1 MTNRHKAMVA
11 LSELTYGYQSWHTE
25 GLREVGLTPVRA
37 RALFGLYSQGPQ
49 RQHALS
55 TIAGCSPQQMNG
67 ILEALEGR
75 GYIVRNPDPKDG
87 RATNISLTT
96 DGWALANVIDTL
108 REDAVTEFFGGFD
121 DDTLV
126 KFVEIAERLLE
137 RISETDMSVSSAQER
152 VHGSRD

>member
-1 MTNRHKAMVA
+1 M
-11 LSELTYGYQSWHTE
+11 
-25 GLREVGLTPVRA
+25 GLTPVRA
-37 RALFGLYSQGPQ
+37 RALYGLYAQGPQ

-55 TIAGCSPQQMNG
+55 AIAGCSPQQMNG
-67 ILEALEGR
+67 ILEALEAR

-96 DGWALANVIDTL
+96 DGWTLASVIDTL
-108 REDAVTEFFGGFD
+108 RQDAAGELFGSFD

-126 KFVEIAERLLE
+126 KFTEVVDKLLE

-152 VHGSRD
+152 VRLSRGG